1 MYYYIVKGG
10 KPEGPFQLEDL
21 KSMGLSGTD
30 FVKPEG
36 YDDYKELRE
45 LPDLCQE
52 LGVRHE
58 RAAPQYYATLDVRL
72 LAAAIDYFFAFI
84 IYCLA
89 ALAVLIKV
97 DDGSAQ
103 GKEEQWMMLVFGLG
117 LIPIVKFLV
126 NVIAEGS
133 RLNASPGKLL
143 LQIRVTDMQGNPI
156 GLGRSFLRNVAKIT
170 CVITFGIGYLT
181 GFFDRKQQCFHDK
194 IAKTLVI
201 KGRLI

>member
-1 MYYYIVKGG
+1 MYYYIVKEG
-10 KPEGPFQLEDL
+10 KPYGPFQLEDL

-45 LPDLCQE
+45 LPDLCQQ
-52 LGVRHE
+52 LGISYE

-72 LAAAIDYFFAFI
+72 LAAGIDYFFAFI

-89 ALAVLIKV
+89 ALAILIKV
-97 DDGSAQ
+97 DADSAQ

-117 LIPIVKFLV
+117 LIPIFKFLI
-126 NVIAEGS
+126 NVIGEGS
-133 RLNASPGKLL
+133 SKNASPGKLL
-143 LQIRVTDMQGNPI
+143 LQIKVTDMGGNPI
-156 GLGRSFLRNVAKIT
+156 GYGKSLLRNIAKIT
-170 CVITFGIGYLT
+170 CVMTFGIGYLA